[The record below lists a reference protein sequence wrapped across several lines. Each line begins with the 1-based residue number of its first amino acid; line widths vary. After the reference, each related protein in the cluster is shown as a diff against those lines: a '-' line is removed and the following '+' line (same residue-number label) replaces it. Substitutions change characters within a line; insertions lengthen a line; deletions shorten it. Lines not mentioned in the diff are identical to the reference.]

1 VLKRVLSIA
10 IATIALALACHKSP
24 TAPGESATPHGRL
37 FGLVTIGPNCPVETP
52 ANPCPT
58 PPSAYAARKVLIF
71 TSDHSK
77 QLFTVDIDSRGLYV
91 IDLTPGTYVIDLKPV
106 GIDHSQDV
114 PAAVNILA
122 NISTQHDINIDTGLR

>member
-1 VLKRVLSIA
+1 MPKRILLV
-10 IATIALALACHKSP
+10 ATVAIALALGCHKSP

-37 FGLVTIGPNCPVETP
+37 FGLVTIGPNCPVETTTS
-52 ANPCPT
+52 PCPT

-77 QLFTVDIDSRGLYV
+77 QLFTVDIDSRGLYI

-106 GIDHSQDV
+106 GIDRSQDV
-114 PAAVNILA
+114 PATVSILA
-122 NISTQHDINIDTGLR
+122 NISTQHDISIDTGLR